1 MDVSTAYL
9 NGELQEEIY
18 MTPPS
23 CVDIPDSHCWRL
35 KRSLYGLKQA
45 GRTWNR
51 TLDSK
56 LLKLGFHRL
65 NSETCLYVYKDGK
78 QTCFVVVYVDDLLIA
93 ATSKEFSHKVKDLL
107 SSSFKMRDLGPAK
120 YLLGIEIIRNRKK
133 QTIALSQ
140 RQYIDKVLDRYGMTD
155 CKPVFTPMATGI
167 HLAVDDPDNNETIHH
182 MAITEGGPIVPYQSV
197 IGSAMYAM
205 LGTRPDLAYAVGML
219 GRFSANPKSSHWAAA
234 KRLLRYLKG
243 TRDWALHYDGADL
256 SIDMTFYG
264 YSDADWNGD
273 RDTSRSTSGYVFI
286 VSRGAIGWSSRRQS
300 MVALSS
306 TESEYIGLANA
317 GQHLAWLRS
326 FFEELGQQQKNPTE
340 LRCDNRAAI
349 ILSQDPQYRARTQH
363 IQRKYHFVRDDLVR
377 KGECVVLWYPTEDMV
392 ADIFTKALPH
402 DKHSKFC
409 LSMGLRPGSS
419 GGVRN

>member
-9 NGELQEEIY
+9 NGELEEEIY
-18 MTPPS
+18 MMPPS
-23 CVDIPDSHCWRL
+23 CVEIPEGHCWHL

-65 NSETCLYVYKDGK
+65 NSETCLYVYKEGN
-78 QTCFVVVYVDDLLIA
+78 QTCFVVVYVYDLLLA
-93 ATSKEFSHKVKDLL
+93 ATSKEFSQKIKGML
-107 SSSFKMRDLGPAK
+107 SSSFEMRDLGTAK
-120 YLLGIEIIRNRKK
+120 YLLGIEIVRDRKK
-133 QTIALSQ
+133 RTIALNQ
-140 RQYIDKVLDRYGMTD
+140 CQYIDKVLDRYGMTN
-155 CKPVFTPMATGI
+155 CKPVFTPMATGTD
-167 HLAVDDPDNNETIHH
+167 LSAFDPESDETIPQ
-182 MAITEGGPIVPYQSV
+182 MALVEGGPVISYQSV
-197 IGSAMYAM
+197 VGSSMYAM
-205 LGTRPDLAYAVGML
+205 LGTRPDIAHTVGVL
-219 GRFSANPKSSHWAAA
+219 GRFSANPKGIHWAAA

-256 SIDMTFYG
+256 SMDMTFYG
-264 YSDADWNGD
+264 YSDANWNGD

-286 VSRGAIGWSSRRQS
+286 ASRGAIGWSSRRQS

-326 FFEELGQQQKNPTE
+326 FFDELGHPQNDPTE

-377 KGECVVLWYPTEDMV
+377 HGECVVLWYPTEDMV

-419 GGVRN
+419 GGVRK